1 MPSRARDHTITPS
14 LMDRLTDLDPDNE
27 SEPAA
32 TEWAAMRD
40 FKASLARDLAA
51 LLNTRRKEVDL
62 DPDYVDVGNS
72 VLTYGIPDYT
82 SYTLTNGVEQ
92 ELVRRSVE
100 RAIRQFE
107 PRLSRVTVA
116 LQQPD
121 PAAPTLMFQ
130 IDAVLKMDD
139 EPVAF
144 DVRLHRDSRRMSVA
158 GADR

>member
-1 MPSRARDHTITPS
+1 MLPRSRDNTVTPS
-14 LMDRLTDLDPDNE
+14 LLDRLTDLDPDNE

-32 TEWAAMRD
+32 TEWSAMRD

-51 LLNTRRKEVDL
+51 LLNTRRKEVAL
-62 DPDYVDVGNS
+62 DPDYVEVGNS

-92 ELVRRSVE
+92 ELVRRSIE

-107 PRLSRVTVA
+107 PRLSRVAVVLA
-116 LQQPD
+116 QPD
-121 PAAPTLMFQ
+121 PATPTLTFQ
-130 IDAVLKMDD
+130 IDAVLKIDD

-158 GADR
+158 GGDR